1 MQRWHVPSVDASGKR
16 EPRVLFSAKECRA
29 VVIDLESG
37 DRLGEHSVHERAL
50 VEVVSG
56 RVRIS
61 AGSHECECEAG
72 TLATFEPGE
81 RHAVEAIDAARILLM
96 LAPWP
101 GEGHYAEGDHSA
113 HPDRLPTGARAQAI
127 E

>member
-16 EPRVLFSAKECRA
+16 EPRVLFSTKECRA
-29 VVIDLESG
+29 VVIDLDAG
-37 DRLGEHSVHERAL
+37 DRLGEHSVHERAV

-56 RVRIS
+56 RVRIT
-61 AGSHECECEAG
+61 AGGQTAECQAG
-72 TLATFEPGE
+72 TLATFDPGE
-81 RHAVEAIDAARILLM
+81 RHAVEALDPSRLLLM

-101 GEGHYAEGDHSA
+101 GEGHYADGDRA
-113 HPDRLPTGARAQAI
+113 ADPARLPSGARAEAL